1 MSPLRSSRARKR
13 LVALACSIGL
23 AAFGTATTTTTASA
37 ATPAQSTWATQM
49 QFTDPNGQPWSTA
62 AFAALKS
69 DGMNTV
75 EVNLAWNSLEPS
87 RDSFDFSILDT
98 ELAHAAAA
106 GIKLVPIFW
115 QSVWGGNPASWITS
129 HEVTNTGAQ
138 GSSPAWWDLTGQQ
151 DYFHYVTTT
160 VAHIK
165 DQAAYGGSILDYG
178 SLDAQWHD
186 PAGYGG
192 YAPADIAEF
201 HRWLPDE
208 YGTLAKFN
216 AKFDTTYTSWDDVP
230 SAQPGDVVFPAFQE
244 FRVWSVQDTYG
255 RLTAAVRKVSAGP
268 LFYYY
273 GGHLGNARDYANLP
287 DIFFRLARTYHVTII
302 EDAADSTGLSL
313 LFGSL
318 AHSYGVPLMQEWTA
332 RASGLQAEAGQWLV
346 HYGFGMPNAAG
357 EDFFIH
363 DGTDKDKIGYPIY
376 TRWLPY
382 LKNLKGSYAN
392 QPVALYVS
400 FASAHGDPNAIDDS
414 AVENEIAADW
424 SDAQTGFTVVTDE
437 EVSHHIVDLSKFKA
451 VLPMNGTD
459 AYLQQYA
466 AHGGHLLTSADELG
480 KYAQPYADL
489 TASHLIETVPTV
501 AANRK
506 SAAILIAEVNQF
518 YDYSGSVTVRTS
530 GLDLKAGPYHLVD
543 KSSGKVLPQKAVSG
557 GICAPLQLASADM
570 AEWDVVAGA
579 VPTGTPVPSSCPDTG
594 SGATTVSATAG
605 GQSNGLMTL
614 LVGASNQGADG
625 NLRSVTVGGEPA
637 VATWTAAESNAG
649 CGCSNAYLQLDPGS
663 QVARSAHVSVTV
675 NYWAAPGQGF
685 QVQYDGAGGPYEN
698 GPTVTSPGTNQ
709 WVTATVQ
716 LSDAAFNELQNE
728 SADLRLQA
736 SDSTQPL
743 TIHSISISTAG

>member
-1 MSPLRSSRARKR
+1 MSLFRSRRARKR
-13 LVALACSIGL
+13 LVAIACSIGL
-23 AAFGTATTTTTASA
+23 AVLGTTTTVASA
-37 ATPAQSTWATQM
+37 ATPAAAIWSTQM
-49 QFTDPNGQPWSTA
+49 QFTDPSGAPWSTD

-75 EVNLAWNSLEPS
+75 EVNLAWNTLEPT
-87 RDSFDFSILDT
+87 RGSFDFSILDA

-115 QSVWGGNPASWITS
+115 QSVWGGNPAQWITS
-129 HEVTNTGAQ
+129 REVTNTGAQ
-138 GSSPAWWDLTGQQ
+138 GSSPAWWDLSEQQ
-151 DYFHYVTTT
+151 DYFDYVTST

-165 DQAAYGGSILDYG
+165 GAVAYGGSILDYG

-192 YAPADIAEF
+192 YAPADVAEF
-201 HRWLPDE
+201 HRWLPGE

-216 AKFDTTYTSWDDVP
+216 AKFHTSYVSWDDVP
-230 SAQPGDVVFPAFQE
+230 SAQPGDAVFPAFQE
-244 FRVWSVQDTYG
+244 FRVWSVEDTYG
-255 RLTAAVRKVSAGP
+255 RLTGAVRKLSSGP

-302 EDAADSTGLSL
+302 EDAADSTGLGL

-318 AHSYGVPLMQEWTA
+318 AQSYGVPLMQEWTA

-346 HYGFGMPNAAG
+346 HYGFGEPNAAG

-382 LKNLKGSYAN
+382 LKDLNGSYPR

-437 EVSHHIVDLSKFKA
+437 EVEHHIVDLSQFQA

-459 AYLQQYA
+459 TYLQQYA
-466 AHGGHLLTSADELG
+466 ANGGHLLTSPDQLG
-480 KYAQPYADL
+480 KYAQPYAKV

-501 AANRK
+501 APDRK
-506 SAAILIAEVNQF
+506 SAAIMIAEVNQF
-518 YDYSGSVTVRTS
+518 YDYSGSVTVQTR
-530 GLDLKAGPYHLVD
+530 GLGLKTGPYHLVD
-543 KSSGKVLPQKAVSG
+543 KTNGAVLPQKAVSG

-570 AEWDVVAGA
+570 REWDVVAGA
-579 VPTGTPVPSSCPDTG
+579 APKGSPVPANCPDAG

-605 GQSNGLMTL
+605 GPSNGLMTL
-614 LVGASNQGADG
+614 LVGATNQGADG
-625 NLRSVTVGGEPA
+625 NLRSVTVDGQPA

-649 CGCSNAYLQLDPGS
+649 CGCANAYLQLDPGS
-663 QVARSAHVSVTV
+663 QVARSANVTITV

-709 WVTATVQ
+709 WVTSTVQ
-716 LSDAAFNELQNE
+716 VSDAAFNELQNE

-736 SDSTQPL
+736 SDPTQPL
-743 TIHSISISTAG
+743 TIHSVSISTTG